1 MQCRIFRD
9 PEKNKLIDSNSE
21 KNIITLGKYYPKY
34 DRQYRDVDKFSSLVL
49 DIKKMKQS

>member
-21 KNIITLGKYYPKY
+21 KNMITLGKYYPSMTDNIKIWI
-34 DRQYRDVDKFSSLVL
+34 SSPT
-49 DIKKMKQS
+49 